1 MKGSISLSTII
12 LSLVASAAVAQAPP
26 PPQKV
31 LVIIREQVKPGREV
45 VHERTEAGWPRA
57 YAKAKSPVMY
67 FAYTSMS
74 GPPFVDFVTGY
85 PSFEA
90 WQQDIDWQAK
100 NASLTADL
108 NALGQPDGEHLS
120 GMRRWVAVYDESM
133 SYQPAVDWSKAR
145 YAHVLTFRL
154 RPGFE
159 DGFGEVAKLYAGA
172 YQKAG
177 VDGHWATYSVMDG
190 EKTPTFFVV
199 TSMRSLA
206 ELDKTM
212 MDDPKIF
219 AAMGAEGAQKAA
231 RFAKDAIL
239 ESESAL
245 VAANPAMSYVT
256 KEFAAGDPAFWTPKP
271 TARAVS
277 MNTAA
282 RDTTKRANP

>member
-1 MKGSISLSTII
+1 MKRTISIASIT
-12 LSLVASAAVAQAPP
+12 LSLIASVAVAQAPP

-31 LVIIREQVKPGREV
+31 LVITRELVKAGREA

-67 FAYTSMS
+67 FAYTSMA

-85 PSFEA
+85 PSFAA

-108 NALGQPDGEHLS
+108 AALGQPDGEHLS
-120 GMRRWVAVYDESM
+120 GVHRWVAVYDESL
-133 SYQPAVDWSKAR
+133 SYQAAVDWSKAR
-145 YAHVLTFRL
+145 YAHVLTFRI

-159 DGFGEVAKLYAGA
+159 EGFGEIAKLYAGA

-177 VDGHWATYSVMDG
+177 IDGHWATYAVTEG
-190 EKTPTFFVV
+190 EKTPSFFVV
-199 TSMRSLA
+199 TAMRSLG
-206 ELDKTM
+206 EMDKNM
-212 MDDPKIF
+212 MDDPKVF
-219 AAMGAEGAQKAA
+219 AAMGAEGAQKAT
-231 RFAKDAIL
+231 RFAKEGML
-239 ESESAL
+239 ESESAI

-271 TARAVS
+271 ATRAVS
-277 MNTAA
+277 VNTA
-282 RDTTKRANP
+282 RDTTKRSNP